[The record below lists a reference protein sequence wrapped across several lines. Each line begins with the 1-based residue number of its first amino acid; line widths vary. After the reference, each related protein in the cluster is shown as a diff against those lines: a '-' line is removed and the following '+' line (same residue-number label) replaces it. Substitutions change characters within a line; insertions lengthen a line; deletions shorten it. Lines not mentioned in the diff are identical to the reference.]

1 MAMGQTR
8 HLPTQEG
15 IMKLWRFNGGLPSLA
30 EHKNESVNLP
40 IETAPVP
47 KILVYPLR
55 QHIGNAATPLVA
67 VGDTVL
73 RGQKIADAQ
82 GLISAPIHAGSSGIV
97 TSIADHLIP
106 HPSGFS
112 APSISIQTDGLDNEK
127 DPTPH
132 TNFRQLSVTELV
144 NIIRE
149 AGIVGLGGAAFPTAI
164 KLDNQSKARHIET
177 LILNGAECEP
187 YISCDDRL
195 LKERADLVIEG
206 VEILLHM
213 LGAKQAIIAI
223 EDNAPQT
230 FKSIQSAVSKNAN
243 PIITAT
249 QIPTIYPT
257 GGEKQLIK
265 TLTGKE
271 VPSGDIPADIGIV
284 SINVGTVH
292 AVQQA
297 VMAGKPLTSR
307 IITVTGEG
315 VNTPHN
321 LEVRVGTPISTLVD
335 VCDGYTASADRLIM
349 GGPMMGFALLNDEIP
364 VVKATNC
371 ILVASKHEAITE
383 KQAMPCIRCGL
394 CASACPATLLPQQLY
409 WFSRSE
415 QFEKAEKLNLF
426 DCIECGCCDVVC
438 PSHIPLVQH
447 FRYAKSALKVQNHEK
462 HLANIARD
470 RFESRED
477 RLARDKAERAER
489 SRKKKAALKA
499 KPAKEEIDAAANR
512 SMSKK
517 QTSNK
522 GEE

>member
-1 MAMGQTR
+1 MR
-8 HLPTQEG
+8 
-15 IMKLWRFNGGLPSLA
+15 LWRFNGGLPSLA

-40 IETAPVP
+40 IEIAPVP
-47 KILVYPLR
+47 AQLIYPLR
-55 QHIGNAATPLVA
+55 QHIGNAATPLVN
-67 VGDTVL
+67 VGDKVL

-82 GLISAPIHAGSSGIV
+82 GLISAPIHASSSGTV
-97 TSIADHLIP
+97 TSLADHLIP

-112 APSISIQTDGLDNEK
+112 APSITIQTDGLDDEVSH
-127 DPTPH
+127 TPCAD
-132 TNFRQLSVTELV
+132 FRQLSVSELV
-144 NIIRE
+144 AIIRE

-164 KLDNQSKARHIET
+164 KLDNQSKSRHIDT

-195 LKERADLVIEG
+195 LKERADRVLAG
-206 VEILLHM
+206 VEVLLHM
-213 LGAKQAIIAI
+213 LGAKRAILAI
-223 EDNAPQT
+223 EDNVADT
-230 FKSIQSAVSKNAN
+230 FSSIQAVISKNGNAN
-243 PIITAT
+243 ITGV

-271 VPSGDIPADIGIV
+271 VPSGEIPADIGIV

-297 VMAGKPLTSR
+297 VIEGKPLTSR
-307 IITVTGEG
+307 IVTVTGEG
-315 VNTPHN
+315 VKTPRN
-321 LEVRVGTPISTLVD
+321 LEVRIGTPISTLVEM
-335 VCDGYTASADRLIM
+335 CNGYTQFADRLIM

-364 VVKATNC
+364 MVKATNC

-394 CASACPATLLPQQLY
+394 CASACPANLLPQQLY
-409 WFSRSE
+409 WFSKSE
-415 QFEKAEKLNLF
+415 QLEKAEKLNLF

-462 HLANIARD
+462 HLSDVARE
-470 RFESRED
+470 RFEARET
-477 RLARDKAERAER
+477 RIARDKAERAER
-489 SRKKKAALKA
+489 SRKKKAALKN
-499 KPAKEEIDAAANR
+499 KPAKVEIDAAITR
-512 SMSKK
+512 SKEKK
-517 QTSNK
+517 QRSTE
-522 GEE
+522 GEN

>member
-1 MAMGQTR
+1 
-8 HLPTQEG
+8 
-15 IMKLWRFNGGLPSLA
+15 MKLWRFNGGLPSLA

-40 IETAPVP
+40 IECSNVP
-47 KILVYPLR
+47 SKLVYPLR
-55 QHIGNAATPLVA
+55 QHIGNAATPLVT
-67 VGDTVL
+67 VGDKVL

-82 GLISAPIHAGSSGIV
+82 GLISAPIHAGSSGVV
-97 TSIADHLIP
+97 TSLEDHLIP

-112 APSISIQTDGLDNEK
+112 APSITIETDGLDTEIAH
-127 DPTPH
+127 TPCDD
-132 TNFRQLSVTELV
+132 FRQLSVAKLV
-144 NIIRE
+144 ALIRE

-195 LKERADLVIEG
+195 LKERAERVLQG

-223 EDNAPQT
+223 EDNVPDT
-230 FKSIQSAVSKNAN
+230 FKSIQSALANNAN
-243 PIITAT
+243 RAITAV

-271 VPSGDIPADIGIV
+271 VPSGNIPADIGIV

-292 AVQQA
+292 AIQQA
-297 VMAGKPLTSR
+297 VIDGKPLTSR

-321 LEVRVGTPISTLVD
+321 LEVRIGTPISTLIE
-335 VCDGYTASADRLIM
+335 VCSGYTHAAERLIM

-394 CASACPATLLPQQLY
+394 CASACPANLLPQQLY

-415 QFEKAEKLNLF
+415 QLEKAENLNLF

-462 HLANIARD
+462 HLSDIARE
-470 RFESRED
+470 RFEAREA
-477 RLARDKAERAER
+477 RMARDKAERVER
-489 SRKKKAALKA
+489 SRKKKAALKS
-499 KPAKEEIDAAANR
+499 KPAKEEIDAAISR
-512 SMSKK
+512 SKAKK
-517 QTSNK
+517 QTNTESK
-522 GEE
+522 S

>member
-1 MAMGQTR
+1 MR
-8 HLPTQEG
+8 
-15 IMKLWRFNGGLPSLA
+15 LWSFNGGLPSLA

-40 IETAPVP
+40 IETAFVP
-47 KILVYPLR
+47 AKLIYPLR
-55 QHIGNAATPLVA
+55 QHIGNAATPLVN
-67 VGDTVL
+67 VGDKVL

-82 GLISAPIHAGSSGIV
+82 GMISAPIHSGSSGTVI
-97 TSIADHLIP
+97 SIADHLIP

-112 APSISIQTDGLDNEK
+112 APSIIIETDGLDEELSHNPSA
-127 DPTPH
+127 D
-132 TNFRQLSVTELV
+132 FRQLTVSELV
-144 NIIRE
+144 AIVRE

-164 KLDNQSKARHIET
+164 KLDNQSKSRHINT

-195 LKERADLVIEG
+195 LKERADKVVEG
-206 VEILLHM
+206 VEVLLHM

-223 EDNAPQT
+223 EDNVPET
-230 FKSIQSAVSKNAN
+230 FSSIQSAVTKNNN
-243 PIITAT
+243 PNITGA

-271 VPSGDIPADIGIV
+271 VPSGGIPADIGIV

-297 VMAGKPLTSR
+297 VIEGKPLTSR
-307 IITVTGEG
+307 IVTVTGEG
-315 VNTPHN
+315 VKTPRN
-321 LEVRVGTPISTLVD
+321 LEVRIGTPISILVEM
-335 VCDGYTASADRLIM
+335 CNGYTKFADRLIM
-349 GGPMMGFALLNDEIP
+349 GGPMMGFALMNDEIP
-364 VVKATNC
+364 MVKATNC

-409 WFSRSE
+409 WFSKSD
-415 QFEKAEKLNLF
+415 QLEKAEDLNLF

-462 HLANIARD
+462 HLSDVARE
-470 RFESRED
+470 RFEAREA
-477 RLARDKAERAER
+477 RIARDKAERAER
-489 SRKKKAALKA
+489 SRKKKAALK
-499 KPAKEEIDAAANR
+499 K
-512 SMSKK
+512 KK
-517 QTSNK
+517 QDSTE
-522 GEE
+522 GGT

>member
-1 MAMGQTR
+1 MR
-8 HLPTQEG
+8 
-15 IMKLWRFNGGLPSLA
+15 LWQFNGGLPALA

-40 IETAPVP
+40 IEAAPVP
-47 KILVYPLR
+47 AQLIYPLR
-55 QHIGNAATPLVA
+55 QHIGNAAKPLVKI
-67 VGDTVL
+67 GDKVL

-82 GLISAPIHAGSSGIV
+82 GMISAPIHAGSSGTV
-97 TSIADHLIP
+97 SHIADHLIP

-112 APSISIQTDGLDNEK
+112 APCITIDTDGLDK
-127 DPTPH
+127 TLDSTPYAD
-132 TNFRQLSVTELV
+132 FRQLSASELV
-144 NIIRE
+144 SIVRN

-164 KLDNQSKARHIET
+164 KLDNQSKSRHIET

-195 LKERADLVIEG
+195 LKERADRVIEG
-206 VEILLHM
+206 VEILLHI
-213 LGAKQAIIAI
+213 LGANKAFIAI
-223 EDNAPQT
+223 EDNVADT
-230 FKSIQSAVSKNAN
+230 FKSIQTAIANNGNSLINAV
-243 PIITAT
+243 

-257 GGEKQLIK
+257 GGEKQLIQ

-292 AVQQA
+292 AIQQA
-297 VMAGKPLTSR
+297 VIAGKPLTSR

-315 VNTPHN
+315 VTTPHN
-321 LEVRVGTPISTLVD
+321 LDVRIGTPINALIEL
-335 VCDGYTASADRLIM
+335 CNGYTKLAERLIM

-371 ILVASKHEAITE
+371 ILVASKHEVITE

-394 CASACPATLLPQQLY
+394 CASACPVSLLPQQLY

-415 QFEKAEKLNLF
+415 QLEKAEKLNLF

-447 FRYAKSALKVQNHEK
+447 FRYAKSALKVKNYEK
-462 HLANIARD
+462 HSSDIARE
-470 RFESRED
+470 RFEAREE

-489 SRKKKAALKA
+489 SRKKKAALKNE
-499 KPAKEEIDAAANR
+499 PAKKEAIDAAISR
-512 SMSKK
+512 SKAKK
-517 QTSNK
+517 QASVEDK
-522 GEE
+522 S

>member
-1 MAMGQTR
+1 
-8 HLPTQEG
+8 
-15 IMKLWRFNGGLPSLA
+15 MKLWRFNGGLPSLA

-40 IETAPVP
+40 IEMAAVP
-47 KILVYPLR
+47 SQLVYPLR
-55 QHIGNAATPLVA
+55 QHIGNAATPLVK
-67 VGDTVL
+67 VGEQVL

-82 GLISAPIHAGSSGIV
+82 GLISAPIHAASSGTV
-97 TSIADHLIP
+97 TSIAEHLIP

-112 APSISIQTDGLDNEK
+112 APSISITTDGLDKEVAY
-127 DPTPH
+127 TPRAD
-132 TNFRQLSVTELV
+132 FRQLSVSELV
-144 NIIRE
+144 NIVRE

-164 KLDNQSKARHIET
+164 KLDNQSKSRRIQT

-213 LGAKQAIIAI
+213 LGAERAILAI
-223 EDNAPQT
+223 EDNVPAT
-230 FKSIQSAVSKNAN
+230 FKSIQAAIVKKNNPVISAA
-243 PIITAT
+243 

-257 GGEKQLIK
+257 GGEKQLIQ

-271 VPSGDIPADIGIV
+271 VPSGGIPADIGIV

-297 VMAGKPLTSR
+297 VIEGKPLTSR

-315 VNTPHN
+315 VTTPRN
-321 LEVRVGTPISTLVD
+321 LEVRIGTPISTLIEA
-335 VCDGYTASADRLIM
+335 CNGYTQLAKRLIM

-371 ILVASKHEAITE
+371 ILVASKHEALTE

-394 CASACPATLLPQQLY
+394 CASACPVSLLPQQLY
-409 WFSRSE
+409 WFSKSE
-415 QFEKAEKLNLF
+415 QLEKAEKINLF

-447 FRYAKSALKVQNHEK
+447 FRYAKSALKVKNHEK
-462 HLANIARD
+462 HLSDVARE
-470 RFESRED
+470 RFEAREA
-477 RLARDKAERAER
+477 RLARDKAERAEK
-489 SRKKKAALKA
+489 SRKKKAALKN
-499 KPAKEEIDAAANR
+499 KPAKEEIDAAIGRAKA
-512 SMSKK
+512 KK
-517 QTSNK
+517 LNQSDH
-522 GEE
+522 ES

>member
-1 MAMGQTR
+1 
-8 HLPTQEG
+8 
-15 IMKLWRFNGGLPSLA
+15 MKLWRFNGGLPSLA

-40 IETAPVP
+40 IEVATVP
-47 KILVYPLR
+47 HQLIYPLG
-55 QHIGNAATPLVA
+55 QHIGNAAVSLVD
-67 VGDTVL
+67 VGDSVL

-82 GLISAPIHAGSSGIV
+82 GLISAPIHAGSSGTVI
-97 TSIADHLIP
+97 SIADHLIP

-112 APSISIQTDGLDNEK
+112 APSITIETDGLDNEIA
-127 DPTPH
+127 PTPC
-132 TNFRQLSVTELV
+132 TDFKQLSISALID
-144 NIIRE
+144 IIRE

-164 KLDNQSKARHIET
+164 KLDNQSKSRHIET

-195 LKERADLVIEG
+195 LKERADRVIEG

-213 LGAKQAIIAI
+213 LGAKQAILAI
-223 EDNAPQT
+223 EDNVPDT
-230 FKSIQSAVSKNAN
+230 FTAIQAAVKKNNNAA
-243 PIITAT
+243 ITGV

-271 VPSGDIPADIGIV
+271 VPSGCIPADIGIV

-292 AVQQA
+292 AIQQA
-297 VMAGKPLTSR
+297 VIDGKPLTSR
-307 IITVTGEG
+307 IITITGEG
-315 VNTPHN
+315 VTKPHN
-321 LEVRVGTPISTLVD
+321 LDVRIGTPIQHLIEI
-335 VCDGYTASADRLIM
+335 CKGYTKHAERLIM

-371 ILVASKHEAITE
+371 ILVASQHEAVTS

-409 WFSRSE
+409 WYSQSE
-415 QFEKAEKLNLF
+415 QLEKAEKLNLF

-447 FRYAKSALKVQNHEK
+447 FRYAKSALKVQKHEK
-462 HLANIARD
+462 HLSDIARE
-470 RFESRED
+470 RFESREN

-489 SRKKKAALKA
+489 SRKKKAALKS
-499 KPAKEEIDAAANR
+499 KPAKEEIDAAIIR
-512 SMSKK
+512 SK
-517 QTSNK
+517 QNKQSNEA
-522 GEE
+522 GGN